1 PTGWMGAELGEVG
14 PGDVVAVW
22 GAGAVGQLTAGAAR
36 LRGADRVIVIDRY
49 DDRLRMAERHA
60 GAEPLNYR
68 YVDIPAE
75 LRERSGG
82 RGPDVCVEAVG
93 MASEPPG
100 FFTGR
105 LGAERPLA
113 LREAVH
119 ACRKGGTV
127 VVLGTWTG
135 FVDTFPLGAV
145 MNKGLTLRSARQH
158 GQRWIPM
165 LLDRMA
171 RDELRTEHLA
181 THRLP
186 LERGP
191 DGYALFRERTDGC
204 VRAVFCP

>member
-1 PTGWMGAELGEVG
+1 VISVD
-14 PGDVVAVW
+14 GD
-22 GAGAVGQLTAGAAR
+22 AAR
-36 LRGADRVIVIDRY
+36 LRMV
-49 DDRLRMAERHA
+49 ERHV

-68 YVDIPAE
+68 HVDIPAE

-93 MASEPPG
+93 MPAEPPG
-100 FFTGR
+100 LLAGR
-105 LGAERPLA
+105 FGGGADRPLA

-145 MNKGLTLRSARQH
+145 MNKALTVRSARQH

-181 THRLP
+181 THHLP

-191 DGYALFRERTDGC
+191 DGYALFRDRADGC
-204 VRAVFCP
+204 VRAVFSP